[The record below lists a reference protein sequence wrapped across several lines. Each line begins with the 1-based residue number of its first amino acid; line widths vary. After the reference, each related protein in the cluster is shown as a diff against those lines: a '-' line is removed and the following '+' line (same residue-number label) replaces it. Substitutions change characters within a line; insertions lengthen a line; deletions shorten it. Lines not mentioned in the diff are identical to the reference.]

1 MTDHDMIVLIAVGG
15 FALQIA
21 GLVVLG
27 LQLLQARRESRRL
40 TTAPAGLA
48 VQEAERIRALVQE
61 IRRLA
66 GG

>member
-27 LQLLQARRESRRL
+27 LQLLQARRVSRRL